1 MFCDRRT
8 PGTDPE
14 KLEERKVMLQQ
25 YFGEFSAWA
34 SKLRDPQTG
43 NAFADILDGQIGEH
57 DCYSR

>member
-1 MFCDRRT
+1 
-8 PGTDPE
+8 
-14 KLEERKVMLQQ
+14 MLQQ

-57 DCYSR
+57 DFLLAM